1 MIPLED
7 YFEDMIGKAQR
18 GLGIADED
26 IARQAGV
33 TLEELNAVK
42 NGEFIEEVVR
52 KVAPVLKLGADQLVA
67 SGKKSWYPELP
78 ETFDGFLSFNTP
90 FEDMHV
96 NAYLAWDPAT
106 KEAVV
111 FDSGADCQGI
121 LDAIKENGLKVKY
134 ILLTHCH
141 TDHVIDLPKLREVT
155 GAPVH
160 VNAKESSDEDFPDNV
175 EVFDE
180 GKEFQVGS
188 LFIRTLLTS
197 GHAAG
202 GTSFVISGL
211 AQPVAIIGDA
221 IFAGS
226 MGGGMIS
233 YEDAMNNNVE
243 KLLPLPG
250 NTILASGHGPL
261 TTVEQEK
268 MHNPF
273 FT

>member
-7 YFEDMIGKAQR
+7 FFEDMIGKAQR

-26 IARQAGV
+26 IVAEAGIS
-33 TLEELNAVK
+33 LDELNAIK
-42 NGEFIEEVVR
+42 GGEFLEDAVR
-52 KVAPVLKLGADQLVA
+52 NVAPVLKLGAEQLVA

-78 ETFDGFLSFNTP
+78 ETFDGFLSYNTP
-90 FEDMHV
+90 FEDMYV
-96 NAYLAWDPAT
+96 NAYLAWDSAT

-121 LDAIKENGLKVKY
+121 LDAIEENGLTVKY

-141 TDHVIDLPKLREVT
+141 TDHVIDLPKLREAT

-160 VNAKESSDEDFPDNV
+160 VNAKESSDEDFPENV

-180 GKEFQVGS
+180 GKEFQIGS

-211 AQPVAIIGDA
+211 AQPVAVIGDA

-233 YEDAMNNNVE
+233 YEDAMTNNVE
-243 KLLPLPG
+243 KLLTLPG
-250 NTILASGHGPL
+250 DTILASGHGPL

-268 MHNPF
+268 AHNPF